1 MILASGRDER
11 GTALSTMVA
20 VVFVALFAVT
30 GLVVDGGAQAAAR
43 ARAAAGA
50 LDAARAT
57 ADAGS
62 GARASGRQP
71 DLGAMLAEGRRVL
84 SERGLDGDVVAEA
97 GVVRVRATASTPTIF
112 LSLIGVTE
120 LSASGEASAGLV
132 AP

>member
-1 MILASGRDER
+1 MILVSGRDER
-11 GTALSTMVA
+11 GTALSTLVA
-20 VVFVALFAVT
+20 VIFVALFAVT

-50 LDAARAT
+50 LDAARA
-57 ADAGS
+57 AVDAGA

-84 SERGLDGDVVAEA
+84 SERGLDGDVIAEA
-97 GVVRVRATASTPTIF
+97 GVVRVRATTSTPTIF

-120 LSASGEASAGLV
+120 LSASGEASADLV